1 MANNLPDFATVDE
14 LQAFWKPLTV
24 SEQERAESLLHL
36 ASSYLRQIAN
46 NNKIDI
52 DDRIHGDPDGIYGE
66 NVSMVVMSAVQR
78 SMAAPAEMAPDANSF
93 SQSASPYSEAMSFS
107 GDVSTNL
114 YFKQKELALL
124 GFGSVSGRQAVTILR
139 GAR

>member
-1 MANNLPDFATVDE
+1 MANNLSDFATVE
-14 LQAFWKPLTV
+14 QLEAFWQPLTA
-24 SEQERAESLLHL
+24 SEEERAESLIHF

-46 NNKIDI
+46 NNNLDI
-52 DDRIHGDPDGIYGE
+52 DDKIAGDPTGVFGE

-78 SMAAPAEMAPDANSF
+78 SMAAPVDMAPDANSF
-93 SQSASPYSEAMSFS
+93 SQSATPYSESMSFS
-107 GDVSTNL
+107 GSVSTNL

-124 GFGSVSGRQAVTILR
+124 GIGSVSGRAAVTILR

>member
-1 MANNLPDFATVDE
+1 MTNSLNDLATVE
-14 LQAFWKPLTV
+14 QLEAFWKPLTA
-24 SEQERAESLLHL
+24 SEQERAESLIHF
-36 ASSYLRQIAN
+36 ASSYLRQIAEN
-46 NNKIDI
+46 NRIDLDDKII
-52 DDRIHGDPDGIYGE
+52 GDPYGIFGE

-107 GDVSTNL
+107 GDTSTNL
-114 YFKQKELALL
+114 YFKHKELALL
-124 GFGSVSGRQAVTILR
+124 GIGSVSGKPAVTILR

>member
-14 LQAFWKPLTV
+14 LEAFWKPLTA
-24 SEQERAESLLHL
+24 SEEERAESLLHL

-46 NNKIDI
+46 NNNVDI
-52 DDRIHGDPDGIYGE
+52 DDKINGDPTGVYGE

-93 SQSASPYSEAMSFS
+93 SQAATPYSESMSFS
-107 GDVSTNL
+107 GSVSTNM

-124 GFGSVSGRQAVTILR
+124 GLGSVSGRQAVTILR